1 MKVKRG
7 DIVLVNL
14 DNGIGSVQRG
24 CARWAMI
31 VQNDIGNKYAPTS
44 ICIPFT
50 TKIDKRRL
58 LTHVNINKSEF
69 NKLEENSTL
78 IAEQIIT
85 VDEKQ
90 IFKKM
95 GEVENFYSK
104 RIDKAIMVSL
114 GLRMV

>member
-1 MKVKRG
+1 MEVKRG

-24 CARWAMI
+24 RARWAMI
-31 VQNDIGNKYAPTS
+31 IQNDMGNKFAPTS

-50 TKIDKRRL
+50 SKSDKRGL
-58 LTHVNINKSEF
+58 PTHVNINKSEF
-69 NKLEENSTL
+69 NKLKQDSTL

-85 VDEKQ
+85 VDKTQ

-95 GEVENFYSK
+95 GEVEDFYNN
-104 RIDKAIMVSL
+104 RIDGAIKISL
-114 GLRMV
+114 GL